1 MAAFRKVLIANRG
14 EIAVR
19 IIRACRELGIGTVA
33 IASSAD
39 ADAVHA
45 RLADE
50 VYEAGGPKAAES
62 YLNLD
67 RILEIAKESGA
78 EAVHPGY
85 GFFAEN
91 AAAAQRIIDA
101 GLVFIGPRPD
111 AIELMGDKVR
121 AREAARGAGVTVSG
135 GTGSLSDP
143 DAIRSI
149 AREVGFPVILKP
161 TAGGGGIG
169 MQIAEDEAGLD
180 KALQTAQR
188 LAKASFGNADVYLEK
203 YLPNARHIEIQLLGD
218 AHGNVTHLN
227 ERECS
232 VQRRYQKL
240 VEESPSVALTPVLRE
255 RIAGAAVRLAKGV
268 RYTSAGTVEF
278 LLGPDG
284 EFFFLEMNTRIQ
296 VEHPVT
302 EMITGVDLVRE
313 QLRVAAGEPLSVTQ
327 ADVAARGHAIEIRIY
342 AEDALR
348 NFLPSIGTL
357 TAFAPPLGPGVR
369 VDSGVREG
377 SAVTIYYD
385 PMVAK
390 VIAWDRDRPAAI
402 ARLSR
407 ALGEMRVEG
416 VKTTREL
423 GLFILGLDAFQRG
436 QVSTRAL
443 ETDWMA
449 KFKEA
454 AHT

>member
-1 MAAFRKVLIANRG
+1 VPYFRKVLIANRG

-19 IIRACRELGIGTVA
+19 VTRACRELGIATVA

-39 ADAVHA
+39 MDAVHA
-45 RLADE
+45 MLADE
-50 VYEAGGPKAAES
+50 VHEAGGPKAIES

-67 RILEIAKESGA
+67 RILEIAKETGA
-78 EAVHPGY
+78 EAIHPGY

-91 AAAAQRIIDA
+91 AAAARRIADA
-101 GLVFIGPRPD
+101 GLVFIGPGAD

-121 AREAARGAGVTVSG
+121 AREAARGAGVPVSG

-161 TAGGGGIG
+161 TGGGGGIG
-169 MQIAEDEAGLD
+169 MQIAEDEAGLE

-203 YLPNARHIEIQLLGD
+203 YLPNARHIEIQLIGD
-218 AHGNVTHLN
+218 AHGSVVHLN

-240 VEESPSVALTPVLRE
+240 VEESPSVALTPELRE
-255 RIAGAAVRLAKGV
+255 RIARAAVQLAKLVG
-268 RYTSAGTVEF
+268 YKSAGTVEF
-278 LLGPDG
+278 LLAPGG

-302 EMITGVDLVRE
+302 EMITGIDLVRE
-313 QLRVAAGEPLSVTQ
+313 QIRVAAGEALSFTQ
-327 ADVAARGHAIEIRIY
+327 SDVAAGGHAIEFRIY

-357 TAFAPPLGPGVR
+357 AAFAPPLGPGVR
-369 VDSGVREG
+369 VDSGVHVG
-377 SAVTIYYD
+377 SAVTMYYD

-402 ARLSR
+402 ARLRR
-407 ALGEMRVEG
+407 ALAEMRVEG

-436 QVSTRAL
+436 EVSTRVL
-443 ETDWMA
+443 ETDWLP

-454 AHT
+454 ARA